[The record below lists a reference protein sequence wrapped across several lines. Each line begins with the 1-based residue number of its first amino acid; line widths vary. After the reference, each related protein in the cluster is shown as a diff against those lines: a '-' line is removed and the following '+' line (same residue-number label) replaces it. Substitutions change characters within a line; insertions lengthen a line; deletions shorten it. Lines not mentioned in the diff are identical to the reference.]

1 MRRTVVPV
9 VVLALVYLS
18 VSYYIAD
25 SALDAEV
32 SPLEESPAD
41 FDLEYEDA
49 EFSPRGWSDIT
60 LRGWWMPARDP
71 QGVVI
76 RAHGIDSTRSSMLG
90 MVPALVANGYSV
102 LAFDLR
108 GHGESD
114 PAQMGAGIHE
124 SDDLLGAVDYVIS
137 ERGARPGAI
146 FLHGNSYGGAIALMA
161 GWREPAVAGVFAD
174 SAFATLSDLVVQEV
188 ARRTSAPSWLASTLR
203 PGVVLMAR
211 LTRGLDVDSVRPA
224 EDAARYP
231 YAIGLAHCDIDD
243 RIPVSHL
250 DRIRSQLRHP
260 PQVTVYEGCAHS
272 DAWDDYPSRYEAN
285 LLNYLGSR

>member
-1 MRRTVVPV
+1 MPA

-25 SALDAEV
+25 SALDAEAN
-32 SPLEESPAD
+32 PLEESPGD
-41 FDLEYEDA
+41 FALDYEDA
-49 EFSPRGWSDIT
+49 EFSPRGWPDIT

-76 RAHGIDSTRSSMLG
+76 RTHGIDSTRSSMLG
-90 MVPALVANGYSV
+90 MVPALVTNGYSV

-114 PAQMGAGIHE
+114 HAQMGAGIHE
-124 SDDLLGAVDYVIS
+124 SDDLLGAVDYVIR
-137 ERGARPGAI
+137 ERGARPGTI

-161 GWREPAVAGVFAD
+161 GWREPAVVGVFAD

-188 ARRTSAPSWLASTLR
+188 ARRTSAPSWLASALR

-211 LTRGLDVDSVRPA
+211 LTRGVDVGSVRPA

-243 RIPVSHL
+243 RIPISHL
-250 DRIRSQLRHP
+250 HRIRSQLRHP
-260 PQVTVYEGCAHS
+260 PQVTVYEGCAHG
-272 DAWDDYPSRYEAN
+272 DAWDDYPSSYEEN